1 MPRSIVTTYG
11 RAISSSSSTPSIT
24 SNAGNFT
31 FSPATP
37 SSLNDNTN
45 ISFKTVN
52 SVGTSTY
59 GGQSEPLLRQSVE
72 GSGFTVALRV
82 NDNGVTAP
90 YALRGFQME
99 YQTGARR

>member
-1 MPRSIVTTYG
+1 VSYKPEAAINADLFLRYDYEDPDAPRPSAYSLAASDIVAVYG
-11 RAISSSSSTPSIT
+11 T
-24 SNAGNFT
+24 G
-31 FSPATP
+31 
-37 SSLNDNTN
+37 
-45 ISFKTVN
+45 VY
-52 SVGTSTY
+52 GTSTY